1 MPELSHGRA
10 LDEQVQLV
18 YVEDQVIVINFCRVL
33 LLEDDA
39 VNSECCQWKSH
50 VVNFN
55 TQSSDLL
62 PLTQILL

>member
-50 VVNFN
+50 IINFN
-55 TQSSDLL
+55 T
-62 PLTQILL
+62 

>member
-18 YVEDQVIVINFCRVL
+18 NVEDKAIIINFCRVL
-33 LLEDDA
+33 LLEDEA

-50 VVNFN
+50 AINFN
-55 TQSSDLL
+55 T
-62 PLTQILL
+62 